1 MTSETYA
8 DLGGGV
14 VSETRPPNLIP
25 SHRHRFDTFSGWCG
39 CGTRDDGSLAD
50 YSPAWL
56 AARRERAL

>member
-14 VSETRPPNLIP
+14 GSDFRPAAAG
-25 SHRHRFDTFSGWCG
+25 HRHRFDPLSGWCG
-39 CGTRDDGSLAD
+39 CGTRDDGTLAD

-56 AARRERAL
+56 AARREHAL

>member
-14 VSETRPPNLIP
+14 ESETRPPSLLA
-25 SHRHRFDTFSGWCG
+25 SHRHRFDPFSGWCG

-56 AARRERAL
+56 AERRERTA